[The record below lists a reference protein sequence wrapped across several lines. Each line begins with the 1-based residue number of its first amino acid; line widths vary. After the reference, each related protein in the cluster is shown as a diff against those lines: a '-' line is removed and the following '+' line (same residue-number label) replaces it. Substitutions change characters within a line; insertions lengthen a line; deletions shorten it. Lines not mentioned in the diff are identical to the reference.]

1 MIFWNDSVFG
11 QIETLIFDLDLL
23 GQKPMASL
31 KTECEISTKIKK
43 EGGKKPMKY
52 GVRDVVD
59 VVLRAKGTMDL
70 GNKRFYK
77 NEPVLYFDT
86 LTTSTLEGASTTVY
100 ANGGK
105 GNARLMAWEGERT
118 VTFTME
124 DALIS
129 PESLSILTG
138 AGLIEASDEKPVFQ
152 HIVETT
158 DAFELNSAGDELTV
172 YVDKEPFLPIPDSN
186 GSVENENYAC
196 VMFTKDGEVIS
207 EPYIVDQNNGTA
219 VSNGIYAVVEAVSE
233 GAYAG
238 KYKMVVNGHDC
249 NFGSDCHPEKDTY
262 SPDNLK
268 SDKLLANGV
277 LIDYYTPVRSGAK
290 QIEIDAEKFAGS
302 YYLEGSTLWRDTNGV
317 DHPAEFVIPNC
328 KIQSAFTFTMA
339 ATGDPSTFTFTMD
352 AFPDFTRFDKT
363 HKVFAAIQIIES
375 ATTAS
380 DANNDLHRGRT
391 WAGGSSYAAGSE
403 GSDLDNHDN

>member
-1 MIFWNDSVFG
+1 
-11 QIETLIFDLDLL
+11 
-23 GQKPMASL
+23 
-31 KTECEISTKIKK
+31 
-43 EGGKKPMKY
+43 MKY

-100 ANGGK
+100 AQGGK

-129 PESLSILTG
+129 PESLSVLTG
-138 AGLIEASDEKPVFQ
+138 AGLIEASNDKPIYQ

-158 DAFELNSAGDELTV
+158 DELPEKDGDNYII
-172 YVDKEPFLPIPDSN
+172 YVDKEPFLPAPDS
-186 GSVENENYAC
+186 GVVENENYAC
-196 VMFTKDGEVIS
+196 VMFTRDGEIIS
-207 EPYIVDQNNGTA
+207 EPYIIDQNAASVAATA
-219 VSNGIYAVVEAVSE
+219 EAS
-233 GAYAG
+233 GDHAG
-238 KYKMVVNGHDC
+238 KWKMIVNEHDC
-249 NFGSDCHPEKDTY
+249 NFGESNCLPERDVYVPTNIEDDQK
-262 SPDNLK
+262 
-268 SDKLLANGV
+268 LANGI
-277 LIDYYTPVRSGAK
+277 LIDYYHPVKTGAK

-317 DHPAEFVIPNC
+317 DHPAEFIIPNC

-352 AFPDFTRFDKT
+352 AFPDYTRFDKS
-363 HKVFAAIQIIES
+363 HKVFAVMQIIES
-375 ATTAS
+375 ETTAS
-380 DANNDLHRGRT
+380 DANNDLHRGQT
-391 WAGGSSYAAGSE
+391 WHDGYSHAGELTGSS
-403 GSDLDNHDN
+403 LDNHDDNTRA

>member
-1 MIFWNDSVFG
+1 
-11 QIETLIFDLDLL
+11 
-23 GQKPMASL
+23 
-31 KTECEISTKIKK
+31 
-43 EGGKKPMKY
+43 MKY

-100 ANGGK
+100 AQGGK

-129 PESLSILTG
+129 PESLSVLTG
-138 AGLIEASDEKPVFQ
+138 AGLIEASEDAPIYQ
-152 HIVETT
+152 HIVEKT
-158 DAFELNSAGDELTV
+158 DDFKSATINGKPGLEICL
-172 YVDKEPFLPIPDSN
+172 DKEPFLSPD
-186 GSVENENYAC
+186 GSKIEYENYAC
-196 VMFTKDGEVIS
+196 VMFMKDDEIIS
-207 EPYIVDQNNGTA
+207 EPYIINQAEPAQKNDDGKWVVFVDEH
-219 VSNGIYAVVEAVSE
+219 S
-233 GAYAG
+233 
-238 KYKMVVNGHDC
+238 C
-249 NFGSDCHPEKDTY
+249 NFKEYCHDGAELTTGTY
-262 SPDNLK
+262 KPDDLHTDHV
-268 SDKLLANGV
+268 DKAANAILV
-277 LIDYYTPVRSGAK
+277 DYYTPVTSGAK

-317 DHPAEFVIPNC
+317 DHPAEFIIPNC

-352 AFPDFTRFDKT
+352 AFPDYTRFDHT
-363 HKVFAAIQIIES
+363 HKVFAAIQVMEGQ
-375 ATTAS
+375 TTAS
-380 DANNDLHRGRT
+380 DANNDLHRGNT
-391 WAGGSSYAAGSE
+391 WHAAGLAAGL
-403 GSDLDNHDN
+403 GSGAEVDNHDNRDGE

>member
-1 MIFWNDSVFG
+1 
-11 QIETLIFDLDLL
+11 
-23 GQKPMASL
+23 
-31 KTECEISTKIKK
+31 
-43 EGGKKPMKY
+43 MKY
-52 GVRDVVD
+52 GIRDVVD

-100 ANGGK
+100 AQGGK

-129 PESLSILTG
+129 PESLSVLTG
-138 AGLIEASDEKPVFQ
+138 AGLIEASDEKPVYQ

-158 DAFELNSAGDELTV
+158 DDYSVNQAGDELTI
-172 YVDKEPFLPIPDSN
+172 YVDKEPFLPAPVAN
-186 GSVENENYAC
+186 GAVENENYAC
-196 VMFTKDGEVIS
+196 VMITRDGEVIS
-207 EPYIVDQNNGTA
+207 EPYIVSQQAADGGQAFDADKGT
-219 VSNGIYAVVEAVSE
+219 YAIATKE
-233 GAYAG
+233 GD
-238 KYKMVVNGHDC
+238 KYKLIVKSHEC
-249 NFGSDCHPEKDTY
+249 NFGKELDCHDEDDHMY
-262 SPDNLK
+262 NAENLA
-268 SDKLLANGV
+268 DDMNLGNGV

-290 QIEIDAEKFAGS
+290 QIEIDAEKFAGT

-317 DHPAEFVIPNC
+317 DHPAEFIIPNC

-352 AFPDFTRFDKT
+352 AFPDYTRFDKT
-363 HKVFAAIQIIES
+363 HKVFAVIQIIES
-375 ATTAS
+375 ATAAS
-380 DANNDLHRGRT
+380 DANNDLHRGDT
-391 WAGGSSYAAGSE
+391 WHDHESHAGELIGSTG
-403 GSDLDNHDN
+403 DNHDEPRA

>member
-1 MIFWNDSVFG
+1 
-11 QIETLIFDLDLL
+11 
-23 GQKPMASL
+23 
-31 KTECEISTKIKK
+31 
-43 EGGKKPMKY
+43 MKY
-52 GVRDVVD
+52 GVRDIVD

-100 ANGGK
+100 AQGGK

-129 PESLSILTG
+129 PESLSVLTG
-138 AGLIEASDEKPVFQ
+138 AGLIEASEDKPIYQ

-158 DAFELNSAGDELTV
+158 DEYEVDESANTLTV
-172 YVDKEPFLPIPDSN
+172 YVDKEPFLPNPVKN
-186 GSVENENYAC
+186 GRVENENYAC
-196 VMFTKDGEVIS
+196 IMFTKDGEVIS
-207 EPYIVDQNNGTA
+207 EPYIVSQEGNDGQAYDASKGT
-219 VSNGIYAVVEAVSE
+219 YAVAKLDEDTQ
-233 GAYAG
+233 
-238 KYKMVVNGHDC
+238 KYKMVINTHAC
-249 NFGSDCHPEKDTY
+249 NFGKELDCHDKGGSNKAKYTY
-262 SPDNLK
+262 EPLNLK
-268 SDKLLANGV
+268 DDSNVGNGV
-277 LIDYYTPVRSGAK
+277 LIDYYTPIRSGAK

-302 YYLEGSTLWRDTNGV
+302 YYLEGSTLWRDTAGV

-352 AFPDFTRFDKT
+352 AFPDYTRFDKS

-391 WAGGSSYAAGSE
+391 WHDGYSNASELAGES
-403 GSDLDNHDN
+403 LDNHDDTGRVQGE

>member
-1 MIFWNDSVFG
+1 
-11 QIETLIFDLDLL
+11 
-23 GQKPMASL
+23 
-31 KTECEISTKIKK
+31 
-43 EGGKKPMKY
+43 MKY

-100 ANGGK
+100 AQGGK

-129 PESLSILTG
+129 PEGLAILTG
-138 AGLIEASDEKPVFQ
+138 AGLIEASDTKPIYQ

-158 DAFELNSAGDELTV
+158 DDYTVSDAGDELTLF
-172 YVDKEPFLPIPDSN
+172 VDKEPFLPKPVK
-186 GSVENENYAC
+186 GGAVENENYAC
-196 VMFTKDGEVIS
+196 VMFTKDGEVVS
-207 EPYIVDQNNGTA
+207 EPYIVDQNDGSDYENGM
-219 VSNGIYAVVEAVSE
+219 YAKIEKDEES
-233 GAYAG
+233 G
-238 KYKMVVNGHDC
+238 KYKMIVKTHLC
-249 NFGSDCHPEKDTY
+249 NFGEELDCHDDGDHQYVAGDLATDSGK
-262 SPDNLK
+262 
-268 SDKLLANGV
+268 ANGILV
-277 LIDYYTPVRSGAK
+277 DYYTPVRSGAK

-317 DHPAEFVIPNC
+317 DHPAEFIIPNC

-352 AFPDFTRFDKT
+352 AFPGYTRFDKT
-363 HKVFAAIQIIES
+363 HKVFAMIQIMEGQT
-375 ATTAS
+375 AAS

-391 WAGGSSYAAGSE
+391 WHAVDLADLEGEGGAA
-403 GSDLDNHDN
+403 DNHDN

>member
-1 MIFWNDSVFG
+1 
-11 QIETLIFDLDLL
+11 
-23 GQKPMASL
+23 
-31 KTECEISTKIKK
+31 
-43 EGGKKPMKY
+43 MKY
-52 GVRDVVD
+52 GIRDVVD

-100 ANGGK
+100 AQGGK

-129 PESLSILTG
+129 PESLSVLTG
-138 AGLIEASDEKPVFQ
+138 AGLIEASDEKPIYQ
-152 HIVETT
+152 HIVEAT
-158 DAFELNSAGDELTV
+158 DDYSVEGTGANAVLTV
-172 YVDKEPFLPIPDSN
+172 FVDKEPFLPAPIKN
-186 GSVENENYAC
+186 GGVENENYAC
-196 VMFTKDGEVIS
+196 VMITRDGEVIS
-207 EPYIVDQNNGTA
+207 EPYIVSQMPADGGQEYADGT
-219 VSNGIYAVVEAVSE
+219 YAKAELDAES
-233 GAYAG
+233 G
-238 KYKMVVNGHDC
+238 KYKLVIKSHKC
-249 NFGSDCHPEKDTY
+249 NFGEDLDCHDEDADHMYKPRHVD
-262 SPDNLK
+262 PDMNLG
-268 SDKLLANGV
+268 NGL

-317 DHPAEFVIPNC
+317 DHPAEFIIPNC

-352 AFPDFTRFDKT
+352 AFPDYTRFDKT
-363 HKVFAAIQIIES
+363 HKVFAVIQVIES
-375 ATTAS
+375 ATAAS
-380 DANNDLHRGRT
+380 DANNDLHRGQT
-391 WAGGSSYAAGSE
+391 WHGEESHAGELIGSTG
-403 GSDLDNHDN
+403 DNHDKVSADN

>member
-1 MIFWNDSVFG
+1 
-11 QIETLIFDLDLL
+11 
-23 GQKPMASL
+23 
-31 KTECEISTKIKK
+31 
-43 EGGKKPMKY
+43 MKY

-100 ANGGK
+100 AQGGK

-138 AGLIEASDEKPVFQ
+138 AGLIEASEDAPIYQ

-158 DAFELNSAGDELTV
+158 DDYTLGDGSLTV
-172 YVDKEPFLPIPDSN
+172 NVEKLPFLPKPPVADGDPAIP
-186 GSVENENYAC
+186 VEEENYAC
-196 VMFTKDGEVIS
+196 VMFTKDGEIVS
-207 EPYIVDQNNGTA
+207 EPYIVSQQET
-219 VSNGIYAVVEAVSE
+219 NGIQQTKD
-233 GAYAG
+233 G
-238 KYKMVVNGHDC
+238 KYSIIVNEHTC
-249 NFGSDCHPEKDTY
+249 NFGKRCHDSGESYTPADLALDESK
-262 SPDNLK
+262 
-268 SDKLLANGV
+268 ANGV
-277 LIDYYTPVRSGAK
+277 LVDYYTPVKKGAK

-317 DHPAEFVIPNC
+317 DHPAEFIIPNC

-352 AFPDFTRFDKT
+352 AFPDYTRFDRT
-363 HKVFAAIQIIES
+363 HKVFAVIQLMES
-375 ATTAS
+375 QTAAS
-380 DANNDLHRGRT
+380 DAENDLHRGRT
-391 WAGGSSYAAGSE
+391 WHADGVASRVYEDE
-403 GSDLDNHDN
+403 GIDNHDN

>member
-1 MIFWNDSVFG
+1 
-11 QIETLIFDLDLL
+11 
-23 GQKPMASL
+23 
-31 KTECEISTKIKK
+31 
-43 EGGKKPMKY
+43 MKY
-52 GVRDVVD
+52 GVRDIVD

-100 ANGGK
+100 AQGGK

-129 PESLSILTG
+129 PESLSVLTG
-138 AGLIEASDEKPVFQ
+138 AGLIEASEDKPIYQ

-158 DAFELNSAGDELTV
+158 DDFKLAQDEKSMTV
-172 YVDKEPFLPIPDSN
+172 SVDREPFLPRPVKN
-186 GSVENENYAC
+186 GAVENENYAC
-196 VMFTKDGEVIS
+196 VMFTKDGEIIS
-207 EPYIVDQNNGTA
+207 EPYIVVTQSDF
-219 VSNGIYAVVEAVSE
+219 EDD
-233 GAYAG
+233 AYAKISPDQETG
-238 KYKMVVNGHDC
+238 KYVLTVTDGSEC
-249 NFGSDCHPEKDTY
+249 NFGKNINCHDKGDFRY
-262 SPDNLK
+262 HPDNLADDAK
-268 SDKLLANGV
+268 LANGV
-277 LIDYYTPVRSGAK
+277 IVDYYTPIRSGAK
-290 QIEIDAEKFAGS
+290 QINIDVEKFAGT

-352 AFPDFTRFDKT
+352 AFPDYTRFDKT
-363 HKVFAAIQIIES
+363 HKVFAAIQIMES
-375 ATTAS
+375 ATNAS
-380 DANNDLHRGRT
+380 DANNNLHRGHT
-391 WAGGSSYAAGSE
+391 WHEGESFAGIIAGE
-403 GSDLDNHDN
+403 DKDFDNHDGPDVEGD

>member
-1 MIFWNDSVFG
+1 
-11 QIETLIFDLDLL
+11 
-23 GQKPMASL
+23 
-31 KTECEISTKIKK
+31 
-43 EGGKKPMKY
+43 MKY

-100 ANGGK
+100 AQGGK

-129 PESLSILTG
+129 PESLAILTG
-138 AGLIEASDEKPVFQ
+138 AGLIEASEEAPIYQ

-158 DAFELNSAGDELTV
+158 NDYEVTGTGEQAVLTIK
-172 YVDKEPFLPIPDSN
+172 VDKLPFLTPN
-186 GSVENENYAC
+186 GKDIENENYAC
-196 VMFTKDGEVIS
+196 VMFTKDGEIFS
-207 EPYIVDQNNGTA
+207 EPYIVSQNA
-219 VSNGIYAVVEAVSE
+219 DDVSAEADKD
-233 GAYAG
+233 G
-238 KYKMVVNGHDC
+238 KYTIIVKQSDC
-249 NFGSDCHPEKDTY
+249 NFKDDETYYPKDISTDSEK
-262 SPDNLK
+262 
-268 SDKLLANGV
+268 ANGILV
-277 LIDYYTPVRSGAK
+277 DYYTAVKTGAK

-317 DHPAEFVIPNC
+317 DHPAEFIIPNC

-352 AFPDFTRFDKT
+352 AFPDYTRFDHT
-363 HKVFAAIQIIES
+363 HKVFAAIQLMES
-375 ATTAS
+375 QTAAS
-380 DANNDLHRGRT
+380 DASNDLHRGRT
-391 WAGGSSYAAGSE
+391 WHAE
-403 GSDLDNHDN
+403 GMASKVLQNEGMDNHDK

>member
-1 MIFWNDSVFG
+1 
-11 QIETLIFDLDLL
+11 
-23 GQKPMASL
+23 
-31 KTECEISTKIKK
+31 
-43 EGGKKPMKY
+43 MKY

-100 ANGGK
+100 AQGGK

-138 AGLIEASDEKPVFQ
+138 AGLIEASNDAPIYQ

-158 DAFELNSAGDELTV
+158 DDYDATTTEGEMV
-172 YVDKEPFLPIPDSN
+172 VKVDKLPFLPIPDAEGN
-186 GSVENENYAC
+186 VVENENYAY
-196 VMFTKDGEVIS
+196 VMFTKDGEIIS
-207 EPYIVDQNNGTA
+207 EPYVVSQAEGDISTEKVD
-219 VSNGIYAVVEAVSE
+219 
-233 GAYAG
+233 G
-238 KYKMVVNGHDC
+238 KYRIVVNQHTC
-249 NFGSDCHPEKDTY
+249 NFGSRCHENGTQYTPND
-262 SPDNLK
+262 LK
-268 SDKLLANGV
+268 ADAKLANGV
-277 LIDYYTPVRSGAK
+277 IVDYYTAVTSGAK

-317 DHPAEFVIPNC
+317 DHPAEFIIPNC

-352 AFPDFTRFDKT
+352 AFPDYTRFDRT
-363 HKVFAAIQIIES
+363 HKVFAAIQLMES
-375 ATTAS
+375 QTAAS
-380 DANNDLHRGRT
+380 EAENDLHRGNT
-391 WAGGSSYAAGSE
+391 WHAQGVAGIESGAES
-403 GSDLDNHDN
+403 DNHDHR

>member
-1 MIFWNDSVFG
+1 
-11 QIETLIFDLDLL
+11 
-23 GQKPMASL
+23 
-31 KTECEISTKIKK
+31 
-43 EGGKKPMKY
+43 MKY
-52 GVRDVVD
+52 GIRDVVD

-100 ANGGK
+100 AQGGK

-129 PESLSILTG
+129 PESLSVLTG
-138 AGLIEASDEKPVFQ
+138 AGLIEASEEKPIYQ
-152 HIVETT
+152 HIVEAT
-158 DAFELNSAGDELTV
+158 DDYSVDGDELTV
-172 YVDKEPFLPIPDSN
+172 FVDKEPFLPKPTKN
-186 GSVENENYAC
+186 GAVENENYAC
-196 VMFTKDGEVIS
+196 VMITRDGEVIS
-207 EPYIVDQNNGTA
+207 EPYIVSHNEEDGSEYDAAKGT
-219 VSNGIYAVVEAVSE
+219 YAKVELDAES
-233 GAYAG
+233 G
-238 KYKMVVNGHDC
+238 KYKMIVKSHDC
-249 NFGSDCHPEKDTY
+249 NFGKDLDCHDTDAEHQY
-262 SPDNLK
+262 RAAHLDDDMNVG
-268 SDKLLANGV
+268 NGL

-317 DHPAEFVIPNC
+317 DHPAEFIIPNC

-352 AFPDFTRFDKT
+352 AFPDYTRFDKT
-363 HKVFAAIQIIES
+363 HKVFAVIQVIES

-380 DANNDLHRGRT
+380 DANNDLHRGQT
-391 WAGGSSYAAGSE
+391 WHGAEPHSDELVGSTG
-403 GSDLDNHDN
+403 DNHDKVYD

>member
-1 MIFWNDSVFG
+1 
-11 QIETLIFDLDLL
+11 
-23 GQKPMASL
+23 
-31 KTECEISTKIKK
+31 
-43 EGGKKPMKY
+43 MKY

-100 ANGGK
+100 AQGGK

-138 AGLIEASDEKPVFQ
+138 AGLIEASESAPIYQ

-158 DAFELNSAGDELTV
+158 DNYELAGEELTIV
-172 YVDKEPFLPIPDSN
+172 VDKEPFIN
-186 GSVENENYAC
+186 AGSEAENENYVC
-196 VMFTKDGEVIS
+196 VMFTKDGEIIS
-207 EPYIVDQNNGTA
+207 EPYIVDQGAEVVAGEDGYTIKVNSHECNFRDNCDNGDRKEYKAADLATDFGR
-219 VSNGIYAVVEAVSE
+219 SNGILV
-233 GAYAG
+233 
-238 KYKMVVNGHDC
+238 
-249 NFGSDCHPEKDTY
+249 
-262 SPDNLK
+262 
-268 SDKLLANGV
+268 
-277 LIDYYTPVRSGAK
+277 DYYTPVKSGAK

-328 KIQSAFTFTMA
+328 KIQSN
-339 ATGDPSTFTFTMD
+339 FTFTMD
-352 AFPDFTRFDKT
+352 AFPDYTRFDHT
-363 HKVFAAIQIIES
+363 HKVFAQIQIMES
-375 ATTAS
+375 QTAAS
-380 DANNDLHRGRT
+380 DAHNDLHRGRT
-391 WAGGSSYAAGSE
+391 WHADGVVATEIQNASMGH
-403 GSDLDNHDN
+403 NHDLEEE

>member
-1 MIFWNDSVFG
+1 
-11 QIETLIFDLDLL
+11 
-23 GQKPMASL
+23 
-31 KTECEISTKIKK
+31 
-43 EGGKKPMKY
+43 MKY

-100 ANGGK
+100 AQGGK

-129 PESLSILTG
+129 PEGLAILTG
-138 AGLIEASDEKPVFQ
+138 AGLIVASNEKPIYQ
-152 HIVETT
+152 HIVEAT
-158 DAFELNSAGDELTV
+158 DDYSVDGDVLTLF
-172 YVDKEPFLPIPDSN
+172 VDKEPFLPAPVAE
-186 GSVENENYAC
+186 GAVENENYAC
-196 VMFTKDGEVIS
+196 VMFTKDGEVVS
-207 EPYIVDQNNGTA
+207 EPYIVSQIAEDGGVAFENGMYAA
-219 VSNGIYAVVEAVSE
+219 VEKDES
-233 GAYAG
+233 G
-238 KYKMVVNGHDC
+238 KYKMLVKTHAC
-249 NFGSDCHPEKDTY
+249 NFGEELDCHDDGDHTY
-262 SPDNLK
+262 HADDLAT
-268 SDKLLANGV
+268 DKAKANGILV
-277 LIDYYTPVRSGAK
+277 DYYTPVRSGAK

-317 DHPAEFVIPNC
+317 DHPAEFIIPNC
-328 KIQSAFTFTMA
+328 KIQSNFTFTMA

-352 AFPDFTRFDKT
+352 AFPGYTRFDKT
-363 HKVFAAIQIIES
+363 HKVFAMIQIMEGQT
-375 ATTAS
+375 AAS

-391 WAGGSSYAAGSE
+391 WHAADLAALEGEGGAA
-403 GSDLDNHDN
+403 DNHDN

>member
-1 MIFWNDSVFG
+1 
-11 QIETLIFDLDLL
+11 
-23 GQKPMASL
+23 
-31 KTECEISTKIKK
+31 
-43 EGGKKPMKY
+43 MKY

-138 AGLIEASDEKPVFQ
+138 AGLIEASEDKPIYQ

-158 DAFELNSAGDELTV
+158 DDYEVKSADELV
-172 YVDKEPFLPIPDSN
+172 LFVDKEPFLPAPVAN
-186 GSVENENYAC
+186 GAVENENYAC
-196 VMFTKDGEVIS
+196 VMFTRDGEVVS
-207 EPYIVDQNNGTA
+207 EPYIVSQATADGGAAFANGM
-219 VSNGIYAVVEAVSE
+219 YAKIEKDADS
-233 GAYAG
+233 G
-238 KYKMVVNGHDC
+238 KYKMTVNSHDC
-249 NFGSDCHPEKDTY
+249 NFGKELDCHDVDADHKY
-262 SPDNLK
+262 VPDDLETDSK
-268 SDKLLANGV
+268 KANGILV
-277 LIDYYTPVRSGAK
+277 DYYHPVRSGAK
-290 QIEIDAEKFAGS
+290 QIEIDAEKFGGS

-317 DHPAEFVIPNC
+317 DHPAEFIIPNC

-352 AFPDFTRFDKT
+352 AFPDYTRFDHT
-363 HKVFAAIQIIES
+363 HKVFAAIQIMES
-375 ATTAS
+375 ETTAS
-380 DANNDLHRGRT
+380 DANNDLHRGDT
-391 WAGGSSYAAGSE
+391 WHAAGLADSAEE
-403 GSDLDNHDN
+403 GGASDNHDNRA

>member
-1 MIFWNDSVFG
+1 
-11 QIETLIFDLDLL
+11 
-23 GQKPMASL
+23 
-31 KTECEISTKIKK
+31 
-43 EGGKKPMKY
+43 MKY

-100 ANGGK
+100 AQGGK

-129 PESLSILTG
+129 PESLAVLTG
-138 AGLIEASDEKPVFQ
+138 AGLIEASEDKPVYQ

-158 DAFELNSAGDELTV
+158 DELPAADGESYLI
-172 YVDKEPFLPIPDSN
+172 YVDKEPFLPAPN
-186 GSVENENYAC
+186 GGIVENENYAC

-207 EPYIVDQNNGTA
+207 EPYIIDQNAASVSKTA
-219 VSNGIYAVVEAVSE
+219 EAS
-233 GAYAG
+233 GDHAG
-238 KYKMVVNGHDC
+238 QWKMIINKHAC
-249 NFGSDCHPEKDTY
+249 NFGDNCHEERDEYDPV
-262 SPDNLK
+262 NLADDQK
-268 SDKLLANGV
+268 LANGI

-290 QIEIDAEKFAGS
+290 QIEIDAEKFAGT

-317 DHPAEFVIPNC
+317 DHPAEFIIPNC

-352 AFPDFTRFDKT
+352 AFPDYTRFDKS
-363 HKVFAAIQIIES
+363 HKVFAVIQIIEG

-391 WAGGSSYAAGSE
+391 WHGGESFADDLAGGAY
-403 GSDLDNHDN
+403 DNHDN

>member
-1 MIFWNDSVFG
+1 
-11 QIETLIFDLDLL
+11 
-23 GQKPMASL
+23 
-31 KTECEISTKIKK
+31 
-43 EGGKKPMKY
+43 MKY

-100 ANGGK
+100 AQGGK

-138 AGLIEASDEKPVFQ
+138 AGLIEASDDAPIYQ
-152 HIVETT
+152 HIVEST
-158 DAFELNSAGDELTV
+158 DDIKIDENSKVLTIKL
-172 YVDKEPFLPIPDSN
+172 DKKPFLSPD
-186 GSVENENYAC
+186 GTKIEYENYAC
-196 VMFTKDGEVIS
+196 VMFTKDGEIIS
-207 EPYIVDQNNGTA
+207 EPYIVDQGTA
-219 VSNGIYAVVEAVSE
+219 AIIDPDT
-233 GAYAG
+233 G
-238 KYKMVVNGHDC
+238 KYVVVVNEHSC
-249 NFGSDCHPEKDTY
+249 NFMSDCHPKGDVYKPEDIITDYK
-262 SPDNLK
+262 K
-268 SDKLLANGV
+268 ANGV
-277 LIDYYTPVRSGAK
+277 IVDYYTAVTSGAK

-317 DHPAEFVIPNC
+317 DHPAEFIIPNC
-328 KIQSAFTFTMA
+328 KIQSNFTFTMA

-352 AFPDFTRFDKT
+352 AFPDYTRFDHT
-363 HKVFAAIQIIES
+363 HKVFAAIQIMES
-375 ATTAS
+375 QTAAS
-380 DANNDLHRGRT
+380 EAENDLHRGRT
-391 WAGGSSYAAGSE
+391 WHEDGLALSE
-403 GSDLDNHDN
+403 GVDISVDNHDN

>member
-1 MIFWNDSVFG
+1 
-11 QIETLIFDLDLL
+11 
-23 GQKPMASL
+23 
-31 KTECEISTKIKK
+31 
-43 EGGKKPMKY
+43 MKY

-100 ANGGK
+100 AQGGK

-138 AGLIEASDEKPVFQ
+138 AGLIEASESAPIYQ

-158 DAFELNSAGDELTV
+158 DAYEVADDKKSITI
-172 YVDKEPFLPIPDSN
+172 YVDKEPFLPVPSST
-186 GSVENENYAC
+186 GLVENENYAC

-207 EPYIVDQNNGTA
+207 EPYIVSQAAADGGVA
-219 VSNGIYAVVEAVSE
+219 VGEDGMYAHVSKE
-233 GAYAG
+233 TTGEFAG
-238 KYKMVVNGHDC
+238 KYKMVVNFHEC
-249 NFGSDCHPEKDTY
+249 NFGKDIDCHDDGNHMYEPRDLATDTG
-262 SPDNLK
+262 K
-268 SDKLLANGV
+268 GANGILV
-277 LIDYYTPVRSGAK
+277 DYYTPVTSGAK
-290 QIEIDAEKFAGS
+290 QIEIDAEKFGGS

-317 DHPAEFVIPNC
+317 DHPAEFIIPNC

-352 AFPDFTRFDKT
+352 AFPDYTRFDHT
-363 HKVFAAIQIIES
+363 HKVFAAIQIMES
-375 ATTAS
+375 QTTAS
-380 DANNDLHRGRT
+380 NANNDLHRGHT
-391 WAGGSSYAAGSE
+391 WEGISE
-403 GSDLDNHDN
+403 DVGETELPDNHD

>member
-1 MIFWNDSVFG
+1 
-11 QIETLIFDLDLL
+11 
-23 GQKPMASL
+23 
-31 KTECEISTKIKK
+31 
-43 EGGKKPMKY
+43 MKY

-86 LTTSTLEGASTTVY
+86 LTTSTLEGASNTVY
-100 ANGGK
+100 AQGGK

-138 AGLIEASDEKPVFQ
+138 AGLIEASNEKPIYQ

-158 DAFELNSAGDELTV
+158 DEYTVTGTGDNTELVV
-172 YVDKEPFLPIPDSN
+172 YVDKEPFLPAPSKN
-186 GSVENENYAC
+186 GVENENYAC
-196 VMFTKDGEVIS
+196 IMITKDGEVIS
-207 EPYIVDQNNGTA
+207 EPYIVSQLTADGGIEPAEDGTYGKVA
-219 VSNGIYAVVEAVSE
+219 VAEDGRYKLVVKSH
-233 GAYAG
+233 
-238 KYKMVVNGHDC
+238 KC
-249 NFGSDCHPEKDTY
+249 NFGEALDCHDQGDHTY
-262 SPDNLK
+262 TPTHLDADNQLG
-268 SDKLLANGV
+268 NGL

-290 QIEIDAEKFAGS
+290 QIEIDAEKFAGT

-317 DHPAEFVIPNC
+317 DHPAEFIIPNC

-352 AFPDFTRFDKT
+352 AFPDYTRFDKT
-363 HKVFAAIQIIES
+363 HKVFAVIQIIES
-375 ATTAS
+375 ETAAS
-380 DANNDLHRGRT
+380 DANNDLHRGHTWHPDADRT
-391 WAGGSSYAAGSE
+391 GLEQGEDY
-403 GSDLDNHDN
+403 DNHD

>member
-1 MIFWNDSVFG
+1 
-11 QIETLIFDLDLL
+11 
-23 GQKPMASL
+23 
-31 KTECEISTKIKK
+31 
-43 EGGKKPMKY
+43 MKY

-100 ANGGK
+100 AQGGK

-129 PESLSILTG
+129 PESLSVLTG
-138 AGLIEASDEKPVFQ
+138 AGLIEATEDKPIYQ

-158 DAFELNSAGDELTV
+158 DELPIASGDTYTI
-172 YVDKEPFLPIPDSN
+172 YVDKEPFLPTPDS
-186 GSVENENYAC
+186 GVVENENYAC

-207 EPYIVDQNNGTA
+207 EPYIIDQNVAEVKAEESGDH
-219 VSNGIYAVVEAVSE
+219 V
-233 GAYAG
+233 G
-238 KYKMVVNGHDC
+238 KYAMVINKHQC
-249 NFGSDCHPEKDTY
+249 NFGENCHETRDEYNPTNVSKDM
-262 SPDNLK
+262 P
-268 SDKLLANGV
+268 LANGI

-317 DHPAEFVIPNC
+317 DHPAEFIIPNC

-352 AFPDFTRFDKT
+352 AFPDYTRFDKS
-363 HKVFAAIQIIES
+363 HKVFAVIQVIEG

-391 WAGGSSYAAGSE
+391 WHGGESYADELAGGAY
-403 GSDLDNHDN
+403 DNHDN

>member
-1 MIFWNDSVFG
+1 
-11 QIETLIFDLDLL
+11 
-23 GQKPMASL
+23 
-31 KTECEISTKIKK
+31 
-43 EGGKKPMKY
+43 MKY
-52 GVRDVVD
+52 GIRDVVD

-100 ANGGK
+100 AQGGK

-138 AGLIEASDEKPVFQ
+138 AGLIEAAEDKPIYQ
-152 HIVETT
+152 HIVEAT
-158 DAFELNSAGDELTV
+158 DDFDKPANATDGMKV
-172 YVDKEPFLPIPDSN
+172 RVDKLPFLPTINEGKVD
-186 GSVENENYAC
+186 NENYAC
-196 VMFTKDGEVIS
+196 VMFTKDGEIIS
-207 EPYIVDQNNGTA
+207 EPYIVKQPANSNESAYTA
-219 VSNGIYAVVEAVSE
+219 KN
-233 GAYAG
+233 G
-238 KYKMVVNGHDC
+238 KYEIVVNTHTC
-249 NFGSDCHPEKDTY
+249 NFGNDHVSDTQHQDYEA
-262 SPDNLK
+262 SNLVADAAK
-268 SDKLLANGV
+268 ANGV
-277 LIDYYTPVRSGAK
+277 IVDYYTPVTSGAK

-317 DHPAEFVIPNC
+317 DHPAEFIIPNC

-352 AFPDFTRFDKT
+352 AFPDYTRFDKT
-363 HKVFAAIQIIES
+363 HKVFAAIQIMEGQ
-375 ATTAS
+375 TTAS
-380 DANNDLHRGRT
+380 DGNNDLHRGQT
-391 WAGGSSYAAGSE
+391 WHAGESFAGSDN
-403 GSDLDNHDN
+403 GKQIPNHDYDGYTATPIDGEGGGN

>member
-1 MIFWNDSVFG
+1 
-11 QIETLIFDLDLL
+11 
-23 GQKPMASL
+23 
-31 KTECEISTKIKK
+31 
-43 EGGKKPMKY
+43 MKY
-52 GVRDVVD
+52 GIRDVVD

-100 ANGGK
+100 AQGGK

-138 AGLIEASDEKPVFQ
+138 AGLVEASEDKPIYQ
-152 HIVETT
+152 HIVESI
-158 DAFELNSAGDELTV
+158 DVDSYELKSDGTLEIYL
-172 YVDKEPFLPIPDSN
+172 DKEPFIPVPNAN
-186 GSVENENYAC
+186 GKVENENYAC
-196 VMFTKDGEVIS
+196 VMVTRDGEIIS
-207 EPYIVDQNNGTA
+207 EPYIISQLAEDGGVAFANGKYAKATA
-219 VSNGIYAVVEAVSE
+219 DSE
-233 GAYAG
+233 TG
-238 KYKMVVNGHDC
+238 KYKVIVKDHKC
-249 NFGSDCHPEKDTY
+249 NFGEDIDCNDEDFEHTY
-262 SPDNLK
+262 FAQISGEHAGNLTA
-268 SDKLLANGV
+268 DMGFGNGIIV
-277 LIDYYTPVRSGAK
+277 DYYTPVRSGAK
-290 QIEIDAEKFAGS
+290 QIEIDVEKFAGS

-352 AFPDFTRFDKT
+352 AFPDYTRFDKS
-363 HKVFAAIQIIES
+363 HKVFAAIQIMEGQT
-375 ATTAS
+375 AAS

-391 WAGGSSYAAGSE
+391 WHDGTSYANELLAASA
-403 GSDLDNHDN
+403 DNHDD

>member
-1 MIFWNDSVFG
+1 
-11 QIETLIFDLDLL
+11 
-23 GQKPMASL
+23 
-31 KTECEISTKIKK
+31 
-43 EGGKKPMKY
+43 MKY

-129 PESLSILTG
+129 PESLSVLTG
-138 AGLIEASDEKPVFQ
+138 AGLIEASEDAPVYQ

-158 DAFELNSAGDELTV
+158 DAFSFANSELTV
-172 YVDKEPFLPIPDSN
+172 YVDKEPLLPKPDAEGN
-186 GSVENENYAC
+186 LVENENYAC
-196 VMFTKDGEVIS
+196 VMFTKDGEIIS
-207 EPYIVDQNNGTA
+207 EPYIVDQNSGA
-219 VSNGIYAVVEAVSE
+219 EGKAAIEAEAE
-233 GAYAG
+233 GEFAG
-238 KYKMVVNGHDC
+238 KFKLVVNSHDC
-249 NFGSDCHPEKDTY
+249 NFGEDDCHPTRDQYLAQHLEDDYK
-262 SPDNLK
+262 
-268 SDKLLANGV
+268 LANGV
-277 LIDYYTPVRSGAK
+277 LVDYYHPVREGAK

-317 DHPAEFVIPNC
+317 DHPAEFIIPNC

-352 AFPDFTRFDKT
+352 AFPDYTRFDKT
-363 HKVFAAIQIIES
+363 HKVFAAIQIMES

-391 WAGGSSYAAGSE
+391 WAGGKSYAGGAE
-403 GSDLDNHDN
+403 GPAADNHDN

>member
-1 MIFWNDSVFG
+1 
-11 QIETLIFDLDLL
+11 
-23 GQKPMASL
+23 
-31 KTECEISTKIKK
+31 
-43 EGGKKPMKY
+43 MKY

-100 ANGGK
+100 AQGGK

-129 PESLSILTG
+129 PEGLAILTG
-138 AGLIEASDEKPVFQ
+138 AGLIEASDSKPIYQ
-152 HIVETT
+152 HIVEAT
-158 DAFELNSAGDELTV
+158 DDYSVNDAGTELTL
-172 YVDKEPFLPIPDSN
+172 YVDKEPFLPKPVK
-186 GSVENENYAC
+186 GGAVENENYAC
-196 VMFTKDGEVIS
+196 VMFTKDGEVVS
-207 EPYIVDQNNGTA
+207 EPYIVDQNDG
-219 VSNGIYAVVEAVSE
+219 SDYAE
-233 GAYAG
+233 GMYAKIEKDETTG
-238 KYKMVVNGHDC
+238 KYKMVVNSHEC
-249 NFGSDCHPEKDTY
+249 NFGKELDCHDDGDFTY
-262 SPDNLK
+262 SAADLSTDGNK
-268 SDKLLANGV
+268 ANGILV
-277 LIDYYTPVRSGAK
+277 DYYTPVRSGAK

-317 DHPAEFVIPNC
+317 DHPAEFIIPNC
-328 KIQSAFTFTMA
+328 KIQSNFTFTMA

-352 AFPDFTRFDKT
+352 AFPGYTRFDKT
-363 HKVFAAIQIIES
+363 HKVFAMIQIMEGQT
-375 ATTAS
+375 AAS

-391 WAGGSSYAAGSE
+391 WHAADLATLEGEGGAA
-403 GSDLDNHDN
+403 DNHDN